1 MFPYTVAITYAV
13 ALRVLTPFIKI
24 NQCHLDEVWICD
36 ATDDGDDERWCFPK
50 TDRWSSERVTLSAA
64 GTRTHDHSTLYLQST
79 FYNVSTIYFLH
90 CVYNLLSTLYLRSSF
105 YMYNIHL
112 QSTFYNALLLTS
124 TAVTHH
130 AAMFKIHFIQTRKTT
145 LNAHFWPPVPPIL
158 RTPEADLYIICGD
171 GMGYTLG
178 TITMGRHHSQDI

>member
-1 MFPYTVAITYAV
+1 MSSWWS
-13 ALRVLTPFIKI
+13 LNL
-24 NQCHLDEVWICD
+24 
-36 ATDDGDDERWCFPK
+36 WC
-50 TDRWSSERVTLSAA
+50 DRWRWWWAVVFSQDWPLVQWAGDPECRRHSHSWPFYNLLS
-64 GTRTHDHSTLYLQST
+64 TMYLQST
-79 FYNVSTIYFLH
+79 FYIVSTIYFLH

-105 YMYNIHL
+105 FMYNIHL

-130 AAMFKIHFIQTRKTT
+130 AAMFKIHSIQTRKTT

-178 TITMGRHHSQDI
+178 TMGRHRSQDI

>member
-1 MFPYTVAITYAV
+1 MKSESVMRPMTVMMSGGVFPRLTAGPVSGWPWV
-13 ALRVLTPFIKI
+13 PQALALMTIL
-24 NQCHLDEVWICD
+24 QCIYNLL
-36 ATDDGDDERWCFPK
+36 
-50 TDRWSSERVTLSAA
+50 STLYQQS
-64 GTRTHDHSTLYLQST
+64 TFYNVSTNNLLSTLYLQST

-178 TITMGRHHSQDI
+178 TMGRHRSQDI

>member
-1 MFPYTVAITYAV
+1 MRSEPMMRLMTVMMSGGVFPRLTAGPVSGWPWV
-13 ALRVLTPFIKI
+13 PQALALMTI
-24 NQCHLDEVWICD
+24 
-36 ATDDGDDERWCFPK
+36 
-50 TDRWSSERVTLSAA
+50 
-64 GTRTHDHSTLYLQST
+64 LQST

-178 TITMGRHHSQDI
+178 TMGRHRSQDI